1 MTTEKRYRCDGCD
14 SIIPANDVLTFEGT
28 LAHEYAG
35 DDGEPMPC
43 GTVREIHVSEIK
55 RETK

>member
-14 SIIPANDVLTFEGT
+14 SIIPADDVMTFEGT

-43 GTVREIHVSEIK
+43 GTVREIHESSGP
-55 RETK
+55 RT